1 MKKFILLFLILAFS
15 IGFFKLR
22 NHYLKLDQDIVHSSV
37 NKSVEEEIE
46 EDRYIPPT
54 SSPTPIEPQ
63 VQAPLPKKEPAVP
76 VPKKNYN
83 DYSEKVVAPDTP
95 TDPAPSPQV
104 SYDNNTLVSCSTLR
118 KNCEPY
124 NLGENENGEVETFC
138 ITYAG
143 NCTNPSSI
151 QRTWRHDEVFRP
163 EPEPAPTAPHSGDY
177 EVPQYEV
184 PEIPPETPPY
194 VPDPYNN
201 GNGE

>member
-1 MKKFILLFLILAFS
+1 MKKFVLLFLILAFS

-22 NHYLKLDQDIVHSSV
+22 NHYLTLDQDLVSSSV
-37 NKSVEEEIE
+37 NKPAEEEP
-46 EDRYIPPT
+46 EDEPYTPPPSPT
-54 SSPTPIEPQ
+54 PTPIEPP
-63 VQAPLPKKEPAVP
+63 QAPIPKKVEHVEA
-76 VPKKNYN
+76 PKKNYP
-83 DYSEKVVAPDTP
+83 EKVVTPDTP
-95 TDPAPSPQV
+95 VDPAPSPQV

-138 ITYAG
+138 ISYAG

-163 EPEPAPTAPHSGDY
+163 EPEPAPTAPQAGEY
-177 EVPQYEV
+177 EVPQYEA

-194 VPDPYNN
+194 VPDPYN